1 MFNELLGHNDL
12 MRLYRV
18 GERSIVMLAK
28 TSTCA
33 LEGLDGHIVEVEVDI
48 SPGLPKFNIVG
59 LPDAAV
65 QESRERVRAAI
76 KNSGAEFPMRRIT
89 VSLAPADIRK
99 SGPSYDL
106 PIAIGILVCSGQL
119 PDSLSGSTLLGEL
132 SLDGRLRSTHGMLPM
147 ISVAKRAGYK
157 TAYVPK
163 VNAPE
168 ASLVGGMKVKPTATL
183 AELVGHLRDGM
194 ELEDYV
200 GQDVEALAKNAPM
213 VRSHYDLRDVRG
225 QEQAKRAIEIAAT
238 GRHNIVMVG
247 PPGSGKTLTARCL
260 PSLMP
265 AMTAEE
271 ALEVTTIYSVT
282 GLLPPSTPLIAQR
295 PFRAPHYTISNA
307 GLVGG
312 GAIPRPGEIT
322 LSHRG
327 VLFLDELPEF
337 GHSSLETLRQPLED
351 RSVTI
356 SRARTT
362 MTYPADFMLVGAM
375 NPCPCGYYGD
385 KLQSCTCGE
394 SGVARYQRR
403 ISGPLMDRID
413 MFVDVPR
420 VEYEKLVTPPSAEGS
435 EQVRERIMS
444 AAAIQASRFEDS
456 QIAANAQMGPLEVWD
471 NCVMSQAAKTLM
483 QSAMHALRM
492 SARSCH
498 KVLKVA
504 RTIADLEHADTI
516 ENHHLAEAVQ
526 YRFKPVV

>member
-1 MFNELLGHNDL
+1 
-12 MRLYRV
+12 
-18 GERSIVMLAK
+18 MLAK

-33 LEGLDGHIVEVEVDI
+33 LDGLDGHVVEVEVDI
-48 SPGLPKFNIVG
+48 SPGLPRFSIVG
-59 LPDAAV
+59 LPDTAV
-65 QESRERVRAAI
+65 QESKERVRAAI

-89 VSLAPADIRK
+89 VSLAPADIKK

-119 PDSLSGSTLLGEL
+119 PDAVGDSLLLGEL

-147 ISVAKRAGYK
+147 MSVAKRSGYAK
-157 TAYVPK
+157 AYVPRI
-163 VNAPE
+163 NAAE
-168 ASLVGGMKVKPTATL
+168 ASLVDGMRVKPTETL
-183 AELVGHLRDGM
+183 AQLVDHLRDGT
-194 ELEDYV
+194 ELDDYV
-200 GQDVEALAKNAPM
+200 GDDVETLAKKAPQ

-225 QEQAKRAIEIAAT
+225 QEQAKRAIEIAAA

-247 PPGSGKTLTARCL
+247 PPGSGKTLIARCL

-265 AMTAEE
+265 AMTPDE

-282 GLLPPSTPLIAQR
+282 GLLPASTPLIAQR
-295 PFRAPHYTISNA
+295 PFRAPHYTISSA

-312 GAIPRPGEIT
+312 GAIPRPGEVT

-337 GHSSLETLRQPLED
+337 GHSALETLRQPMED

-362 MTYPADFMLVGAM
+362 TTYPADFMLVGAM

-385 KLQSCTCGE
+385 RLQSCTCSDGA
-394 SGVARYQRR
+394 VARYQRR
-403 ISGPLMDRID
+403 ISGPLMDRMD

-420 VEYEKLVTPPSAEGS
+420 VEYEKLVTPPSSEGS
-435 EQVRERIMS
+435 DDVLKRIL
-444 AAAIQASRFEDS
+444 AAAEIQHERFGQS
-456 QIAANAQMGPLEVWD
+456 SLTSNAQMGPLEVWD
-471 NCVMSQAAKTLM
+471 NCVMSQEAKSLM

-498 KVLKVA
+498 KALKVA
-504 RTIADLEHADTI
+504 RTIADLDGAHTI
-516 ENHHLAEAVQ
+516 ENHHLAEAIQ
-526 YRFKPVV
+526 YRYKPVV